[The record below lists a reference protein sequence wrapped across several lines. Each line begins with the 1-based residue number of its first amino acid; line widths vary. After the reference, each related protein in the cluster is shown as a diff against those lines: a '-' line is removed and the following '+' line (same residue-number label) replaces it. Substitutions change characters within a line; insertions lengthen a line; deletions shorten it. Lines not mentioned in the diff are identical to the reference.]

1 MRALYIGALSNAV
14 ISSDTAERARNVY
27 THLYG
32 SIYRSGT
39 RKRELCLFVKWIKVI
54 NDLKIRS

>member
-39 RKRELCLFVKWIKVI
+39 RKREFCLFVKWIKVI
-54 NDLKIRS
+54 ND